1 MPYEGERASKVSHQ
15 KIVENPTVA
24 AFHAECDYLRE
35 PTPEEGAAMAAAFV
49 ELPDLSAAQM
59 PERVVSIDGSWHEGS
74 LDERLLPST
83 RIGYVQIGGVLI
95 DLTEYSQLRVR
106 EGRFVDPFG
115 VAKLDEHNDRL
126 IFPIPSSNVTYRGQ
140 ATVRASFRLAVEEH
154 FAAES
159 TWTRPGDPT
168 SSLRGT
174 LFVLAARRTGTLA
187 TGDPATLLLARCPND
202 GCSAESVPVTAAP
215 GPQTCRTC
223 GGPVYA
229 TDVLRIWENVVD
241 FQPNRE
247 ALGRLSNAV
256 EHLLMVHYIRTM
268 AEAGSLDALS
278 RTAFVIDGPLALFGN
293 MAWIHGPILD
303 YLLSIRSELAGRGFG
318 DLVVMGLQKTG
329 QIADYARV
337 MDRHVDNG
345 RLLVIGDEIRY
356 AYISPREGASVTF
369 GLETHY
375 GQDFLVKTSSGKWFP
390 FALLYPMTKNPRE
403 DFVAAKG
410 DLGRYGVLP
419 TALRLLHELESDLY
433 ENATV
438 PIVLAHRYTA
448 ISLVPGGRVL
458 DVLSRQRMQAQ
469 RR

>member
-15 KIVENPTVA
+15 SIVDNPTVA
-24 AFHAECDYLRE
+24 AFQAECHYLRE
-35 PTPEEGAAMAAAFV
+35 PSPQEAEAMAANFV
-49 ELPDLSAAQM
+49 DLPDISTAAM

-74 LDERLLPST
+74 VDDRLLPST

-95 DLTEYSQLRVR
+95 DLTEYSQLTVR
-106 EGRFVDPFG
+106 GGRFVDPFG

-126 IFPIPSSNVTYRGQ
+126 IFPIPSSNVTYKGQ
-140 ATVRASFRLAVEEH
+140 ASVRGSFRLAVEEH
-154 FAAES
+154 FSAES

-174 LFVLAARRTGTLA
+174 LFVLAARRTGALA
-187 TGDPATLLLARCPND
+187 TGDPTTLLLTRCPND
-202 GCSAESVPVTAAP
+202 GCSAERVPVTAAL
-215 GPQTCRTC
+215 GTQTCHNC

-268 AEAGSLDALS
+268 AEAGSLEALS
-278 RTAFVIDGPLALFGN
+278 RTAFVMDGPLALFGN

-303 YLLSIRSELAGRGFG
+303 YLLEIREELARRGYG
-318 DLVVMGLQKTG
+318 DLLLMGLQKSG
-329 QIADYARV
+329 QIADYAHV
-337 MDRHVDNG
+337 MDAHVRNG
-345 RLLVIGDEIRY
+345 RLLVIGDDVRY
-356 AYISPREGASVTF
+356 EYISPRDEAAVTF

-375 GQDFLVKTSSGKWFP
+375 GQDFLVKTPSGKWFP
-390 FALLYPMTKNPRE
+390 FALPYPMRKDPRAQ
-403 DFVAAKG
+403 FVASKA
-410 DLGRYGVLP
+410 VLANYP
-419 TALRLLHELESDLY
+419 AVPAALRLLHELESDLY
-433 ENATV
+433 ENAAV

-448 ISLVPGGRVL
+448 ISLVPGGQVL
-458 DVLSRQRMQAQ
+458 DVLSRRGMQSAGS
-469 RR
+469 